1 MKYNLFRGIYS
12 HMWNIYE
19 RFVLKWGMTWMDEL
33 VREYID
39 YLKVERG
46 LSENTLESYGRDLK
60 QYLGYLK
67 NHNVV
72 MISDTTKTTIIAYLF
87 YLQKRGKASATI
99 SRSLASIRSF
109 YQYLINEQYLKKD
122 PTLNL
127 ESPKMEKKL
136 PKVMTI
142 KEVDLLLKQPDT
154 REPLGLRDKA
164 MLELLYA
171 TGIRVSEMIFLN
183 IDNINL
189 EMGYLRC
196 MGKGS
201 KERVVPIGNI
211 ASKAINEYLLKGRQ
225 KILKNISEPA
235 LFVNHYGNRLTR
247 QGFWKIIKSYAEK
260 ANINKKITP
269 HTLRHSF
276 ATHLL
281 ENGADLRSVQEML
294 GHSDISTTQIYT
306 HLTKKKIRE
315 IYEKT
320 HPRA

>member
-1 MKYNLFRGIYS
+1 MS
-12 HMWNIYE
+12 
-19 RFVLKWGMTWMDEL
+19 VMDNL

-39 YLKVERG
+39 YLKIERG
-46 LSENTLESYGRDLK
+46 LSENTLESYGRDLR
-60 QYLGYLK
+60 QYLVYLK
-67 NHNVV
+67 TNN
-72 MISDTTKTTIIAYLF
+72 ITSLSETTKTTIITYLF
-87 YLQKRGKASATI
+87 YLQKKGKASSTI
-99 SRSLASIRSF
+99 SRNLASIRSF
-109 YQYLINEQYLKKD
+109 YQYLVNEQYIKKD

-127 ESPKMEKKL
+127 ESPKMEKRL
-136 PKVMTI
+136 PKVLTV
-142 KEVDLLLKQPDT
+142 KEVDLLLKQPDI

-171 TGIRVSEMIFLN
+171 TGIRVSEMISLN

-189 EMGYLRC
+189 EMGYIRC

-201 KERVVPIGNI
+201 KERIIPVGNI
-211 ASKAINEYLLKGRQ
+211 ATRYLREYLAGSRQTLLKDS
-225 KILKNISEPA
+225 SEQA

-247 QGFWKIIKSYAEK
+247 QGFWKIIKAYAQK
-260 ANINKKITP
+260 ANINTKITP

-306 HLTKKKIRE
+306 HLTRKRIRE
-315 IYEKT
+315 VYEKT